1 MGIYDRDYY
10 RDERRPASP
19 IASFLPRTAVGA
31 IIAIN
36 VMVWFLDMFS
46 PETRTLRALPNGL
59 TVVQPGRW
67 LSDLLVVHVDT
78 ITHPLLWWKFLTAGF
93 AHSPF
98 NVMHIVGNML
108 VLFFLGR
115 YVEERYGSKE
125 FWLVYLATLV
135 FANAVWSAVGSL
147 AGELPWQGA
156 LGASGA
162 ISGMVVLFAFNYPHV
177 TLLVFFVLPMPAWLV
192 GVLIVAYDIYGSMGG
207 VQGSNVAFLVHVA
220 GAAFAA
226 AYYLGGWNLSHL
238 THGGFRLP
246 RFPFHAKPRLRVH
259 TPDDREPDA
268 EPPADATDLGR
279 EVDRILGKIYREGEA
294 SLTARERQT
303 LETASREY
311 QQRRK

>member
-36 VMVWFLDMFS
+36 VIVWLVDQFS
-46 PETRTLRALPNGL
+46 PPIVVPLPGGRMG
-59 TVVQPGRW
+59 VVGHQ
-67 LSDLLVVHVDT
+67 LSDLLAVHVGT
-78 ITHPLLWWKFLTAGF
+78 ITHPWLWWQFLTAGF
-93 AHSPF
+93 THAPSDVPPGI
-98 NVMHIVGNML
+98 MHILGNMF
-108 VLFFLGR
+108 VLYVLGR
-115 YVEERYGSKE
+115 HVEDRYGAKE
-125 FWLVYLATLV
+125 FWFIYLATLV
-135 FANAVWSAVGSL
+135 FANVVWSVVGTL
-147 AGELPWQGA
+147 AGEPAAHAA

-162 ISGMVVLFAFNYPHV
+162 IAGVVVLFAFNYPHV
-177 TLLVFFVLPMPAWLV
+177 TLLLFFVIPMPAWLV
-192 GVLIVAYDIYGSMGG
+192 GVLIVAYDIYGATVGIT
-207 VQGSNVAFLVHVA
+207 GSNVGFLVHVA

-226 AYYLGGWNLSHL
+226 AYYLGGWNFSHL

-246 RFPFHAKPRLRVH
+246 GFSSKPRLRIH

-294 SLTARERQT
+294 SLTAAERQT

-311 QQRRK
+311 QRRRK